1 MPLRITFVCTLTV
14 LGLLAQTTSDV
25 KVDTAQAR
33 AFIATLQPHQSNP
46 AHEHPMN
53 RVLVFLGPGR
63 LTLTNPD
70 GKVEKI
76 AFQAGDVRWSPA
88 GAGNVRENT
97 TDHPIQIVEIEL
109 KNAAPRPPMPTTKLD
124 PTVTDAKH
132 YQVELENDQVRVLR
146 VRYGAHEGGAKH
158 EHILNRVVVNV
169 TDQGNGK
176 AGEVHLS
183 GAMTHSEENTLDQP
197 VERIAVELK

>member
-1 MPLRITFVCTLTV
+1 MPLRISFAGLLAA
-14 LGLLAQTTSDV
+14 LGLLAQSPSDV
-25 KVDTAQAR
+25 RVDTSQAR
-33 AFIATLQPHQSNP
+33 AVVATLQPHQQNP

-63 LTLTNPD
+63 ITLTNPA

-88 GAGNVRENT
+88 GAGNRSENT
-97 TDHPIQIVEIEL
+97 TDHAIQIVEIEL
-109 KNAAPRPPMPTTKLD
+109 KNKTPRPMPSTALD
-124 PTVTDAKH
+124 PPIVDPNH
-132 YQVELENDQVRVLR
+132 YKIELENEQVRVMR
-146 VRYGAHEGGAKH
+146 VRYGAHESGPKH

-176 AGEVHLS
+176 AGEVHVS
-183 GAMTHSEENTLDQP
+183 GAMTHTEANSLEQP